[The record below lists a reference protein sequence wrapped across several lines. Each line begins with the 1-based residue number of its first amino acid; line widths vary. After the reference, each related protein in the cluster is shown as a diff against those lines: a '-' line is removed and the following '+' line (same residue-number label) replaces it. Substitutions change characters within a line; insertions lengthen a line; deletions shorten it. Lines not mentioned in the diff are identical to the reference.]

1 MMAIIDEDDGRPG
14 AWPCYGH
21 IWRAGEREWY
31 AKPLGQEPHPS
42 RFSTAV
48 FAAGFLLNAPG
59 ISKLV
64 TIPGLT
70 PASYSSCPAPC
81 ARATTAFS
89 CCKPAIR
96 DGSPTTRNGCAPTA
110 PDSPAACTQAG
121 SPPDLTNRAT
131 SSVTCSTG
139 AGLRSG
145 PTRVSTRTAGRGNIL
160 HSHNNPALAAELG
173 QGFTVGEDDAK
184 AAVQKWVDGYDAV
197 TIDWTETVAR
207 SATFTR
213 AQLASVW
220 PVTPADVIPGSDLA
234 GLLADAAVDMDSDV
248 ATIRTTITDVTEG
261 SD

>member
-1 MMAIIDEDDGRPG
+1 M
-14 AWPCYGH
+14 
-21 IWRAGEREWY
+21 
-31 AKPLGQEPHPS
+31 S
-42 RFSTAV
+42 RFSSAV

-70 PASYSSCPAPC
+70 PASHVLPGTVCTRHDGLFLLQASDQGWLTDDEEWVCPDCAGFARRMYSGWQPAGTDEP
-81 ARATTAFS
+81 
-89 CCKPAIR
+89 R
-96 DGSPTTRNGCAPTA
+96 DQQRDLFDGCWAEVGPDTRFH
-110 PDSPAACTQAG
+110 PDGWTW
-121 SPPDLTNRAT
+121 
-131 SSVTCSTG
+131 
-139 AGLRSG
+139 
-145 PTRVSTRTAGRGNIL
+145 NIL
-160 HSHNNPALAAELG
+160 HSGNNPALAAELG

-184 AAVQKWVDGYDAV
+184 TAVQKWVDGYDAV

-220 PVTPADVIPGSDLA
+220 PVTPADVIPGSDLSV
-234 GLLADAAVDMDSDV
+234 LLADAAVDMDSDV